1 MAAIYGCKES
11 DDSDPDDSDPG
22 DSGIGDSEP
31 GDSDP
36 SLDDMFWKRVGMIR
50 LSTTSAR
57 RMLSRSVYICANG
70 DIQKISEHLST
81 EQ

>member
-31 GDSDP
+31 GDSNP
-36 SLDDMFWKRVGMIR
+36 SLDDMFLEAG
-50 LSTTSAR
+50 
-57 RMLSRSVYICANG
+57 G
-70 DIQKISEHLST
+70 DDTPFDDKCKEDAIMVSLYMC
-81 EQ
+81 